1 MSKVWVIGGSVG
13 LVIIVGIIGGFF
25 FLEKDTILTSP
36 ILPPGGTRV
45 ELGKIT
51 TYIDEGGFSFQYP
64 QEVKVSDITPQD
76 DLHYSILEIT
86 YSGEKGKI
94 TITVRDT
101 ERGDVEDWLEGDL
114 SSPKLASLVG
124 ATSLGQIPAKQ
135 YSYSNGAQKMLL
147 TVAVD
152 SGILYLIEG
161 EKDSGFWEE
170 MQNLVVSSFTLNQA
184 SQTSSRSAPT
194 ESIIYE
200 EEEVVE

>member
-1 MSKVWVIGGSVG
+1 MSKIWVIGAAIG
-13 LVIIVGIIGGFF
+13 LVIIVGIIGGII
-25 FLEKDTILTSP
+25 FLEKNTSLTSP
-36 ILPPGGTRV
+36 LLPPGGTRIEV
-45 ELGKIT
+45 GKST
-51 TYIDEGGFSFQYP
+51 SYIDEAGFSFQYP
-64 QEVKVSDITPQD
+64 ESAKVSDITPQD
-76 DLHYSILEIT
+76 NLHYSVLEIT

-101 ERGDVEDWLEGDL
+101 ERGDVEDWLEGDP

-124 ATSLGQIPAKQ
+124 ASSLGQIPAKQ

-152 SGILYLIEG
+152 SGLLYLIEG

-170 MQNLVVSSFTLNQA
+170 VQNLIVSSFTLDQA
-184 SQTSSRSAPT
+184 SQTSSGSAT